1 MSNAAAGRYG
11 APMLIGWLAF
21 AVIAV
26 ICVVAGA
33 VVMKRRR
40 DYENSEGEDPMS
52 DAEFRRIE
60 GFDD

>member
-1 MSNAAAGRYG
+1 
-11 APMLIGWLAF
+11 MLIGWLVF

-26 ICVVAGA
+26 VCVVAGGVA
-33 VVMKRRR
+33 MQRRR
-40 DYENSEGEDPMS
+40 AYEDSEGEDPMS

>member
-1 MSNAAAGRYG
+1 
-11 APMLIGWLAF
+11 MLIGWLVFAF
-21 AVIAV
+21 IAV
-26 ICVVAGA
+26 VCIVAGA

-40 DYENSEGEDPMS
+40 DYEDSEGEDPMS

>member
-1 MSNAAAGRYG
+1 
-11 APMLIGWLAF
+11 MLIGWLVFAF
-21 AVIAV
+21 IAV
-26 ICVVAGA
+26 VCVIAGA

-40 DYENSEGEDPMS
+40 EYEDSEGEDPMS